1 MIATLIALAG
11 LASAAPVEHELRA
24 LFDAGRGAAVLERL
38 KPAAPASVPGVAEAV
53 PPDLVAA
60 RGTWGN
66 QAQLSKLRSGGPSK
80 ETFTFAV
87 IGDMENGRFPW
98 QRIFA
103 PKGAC
108 AALLAKIHAG
118 PSEFIVQLGDFVSKG
133 TVDNYREFLAFLA
146 KRVTLPLFAVIGNHD
161 RSKPNGDADKILY
174 DAVFGEKDYYFDHHG
189 WRLIALDTSDRKLTS
204 AQLAWLE
211 AALGS
216 ELPSL
221 IFTHIPPGY
230 LRKRIKSYEPKGA
243 GAEALNMS
251 GYFDEGSEEFGRLVA
266 QGRVKRVYMGHI
278 HAFGLAEKDGV
289 RYVLTGGGGSPL
301 YPLPPGYPKRKFA
314 HYVQVTAGPGAL
326 TETVFELGGASYG
339 LPPVGAIAAAE

>member
-11 LASAAPVEHELRA
+11 LVCAAPVEHELRA

-38 KPAAPASVPGVAEAV
+38 KPSAPAGVAGVPEAP

-60 RGTWGN
+60 RGTWGSR
-66 QAQLSKLRSGGPSK
+66 AQLAKLSAGPSK

-108 AALLAKIHAG
+108 AALLAKIHGG

-146 KRVTLPLFAVIGNHD
+146 QRVTLPLFAVIGNHD
-161 RSKPNGDADKILY
+161 RSRPNGDADKTLY
-174 DAVFGEKDYYFDHHG
+174 DAVFGEKDYYFDHNG
-189 WRLIALDTSDRKLTS
+189 WRLIVLDTSDRRLTP

-211 AALGS
+211 AAVGG

-230 LRKRIKSYEPKGA
+230 LRKRIKSYAPEGI
-243 GAEALNMS
+243 EAQAFNMS
-251 GYFDEGSEEFGRLVA
+251 GYFDEGSVEFGRLMA
-266 QGRVKRVYMGHI
+266 RGKVKRVYMGHI

-289 RYVLTGGGGSPL
+289 RYVLTAGGGSPH

-326 TETVFELGGASYG
+326 TETVFELGGAGYE
-339 LPPVGAIAAAE
+339 LPPIGAIAGL